1 MRALR
6 LPILAVLLVAVV
18 SPLTASAQDASPW
31 HRFDN
36 PDGSFS
42 VEMPCDEG
50 DVEEQGE
57 DGTVGLSCWWD
68 DLIIGALLTSD
79 GMGAFGSDPAA
90 DFDGMLAD
98 ARNDPATDRVELW
111 NVSGARAFRIWGAK
125 NQPLALAQIVERR
138 PGEMI
143 VLAVMEEAEGALQA
157 VDPAVVEQLAARY
170 FDSLEIAAQ

>member
-1 MRALR
+1 
-6 LPILAVLLVAVV
+6 
-18 SPLTASAQDASPW
+18 
-31 HRFDN
+31 
-36 PDGSFS
+36 
-42 VEMPCDEG
+42 
-50 DVEEQGE
+50 
-57 DGTVGLSCWWD
+57 
-68 DLIIGALLTSD
+68 
-79 GMGAFGSDPAA
+79 MGAFGSDPAA